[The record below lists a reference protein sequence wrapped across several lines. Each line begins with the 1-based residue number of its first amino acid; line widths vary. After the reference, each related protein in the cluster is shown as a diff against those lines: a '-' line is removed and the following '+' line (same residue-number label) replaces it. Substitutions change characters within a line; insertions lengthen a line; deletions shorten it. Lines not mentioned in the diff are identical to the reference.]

1 MTLQLLIRKVPGDA
15 IHWKIPIHCITQLV
29 SLILIHWM
37 VTYKVDIAIH
47 RLNKRSQDFISE
59 MLLKEEGKCQKCVKS
74 VSLFPFLFCQ
84 VRSEFNQS
92 INQ

>member
-1 MTLQLLIRKVPGDA
+1 MTLQLLIQKVPGVDA

-47 RLNKRSQDFISE
+47 RLNKRNKDFISE
-59 MLLKEEGKCQKCVKS
+59 MLLKERRQMPKMC
-74 VSLFPFLFCQ
+74 
-84 VRSEFNQS
+84 
-92 INQ
+92 